1 MAQLEASH
9 MLGDFLVRNRVLSSA
24 DLTAALETQKR
35 VGYQLGLMS
44 LAETL
49 LGEDELALLHAR
61 LQVNNETI
69 EQAIVSLELLS
80 PDELGELK
88 GVNSDFRIPLG
99 LVLQKMG
106 ILDRAKFKA
115 WLGKFERQKFDQTKL
130 KKQLKKIPIFATLPA
145 RALTKLCSKL
155 TYKYQTAGDH
165 IYRSGEKSNGIYI
178 VESGLVRFTVN
189 IKQDLRVTGS
199 CQNGEMFGIPGVL
212 TGTPREEN
220 ALAIT
225 DTVVWRISSADFT
238 RLMREHPQIADVTAR
253 QIGGIYQNSI
263 HHLRLKTKI
272 NESRIAAVFFA
283 PRSDESGEFAG
294 RLFESLV
301 QTMPANSLIINTM
314 PGFVPP
320 GTRGVKRA
328 ASPSQ
333 VVIRPTRRRD
343 VYYTALRQ
351 IELSETVHGP
361 SAEWLRQAVNHY
373 SLIVLFTTPGTRE
386 FRRFVMGLC
395 RRSVTVV
402 RKEFPP
408 HLKYLKPVR
417 DRIYQL
423 ATGSHILD
431 MKNRTMLNAESPG
444 CVIPNLITPEMEQHT
459 AERIGRWISGK
470 SVGIAF
476 GGGGARALSHL
487 GVLEVM
493 AKTGLVIDMI
503 AGASAGAHVGGMV
516 AAGRPLSWIHEYFVR
531 NAVEKRGHPFNDYTF
546 PKLAF
551 IRGRKYHNLLKL
563 AFGDKDMSSVDIPFF
578 PLATDLQTGRPVI
591 LRDGRIADAVLASGS
606 VPGIFPPI
614 VRAEGALADGGM
626 INNIPADI
634 LKDWDTSFVISIN
647 TSIDPGRS
655 LFQPKS
661 IGKIM
666 LQALDIFMVQSV
678 KVHEEH
684 TDFEI
689 KPDVDRFS
697 VTDHRRGQEIIE
709 AGRQA
714 ARKSLPLLLRALK
727 KAGVL

>member
-1 MAQLEASH
+1 
-9 MLGDFLVRNRVLSSA
+9 MLGDFLVRNRVLSTQELA
-24 DLTAALETQKR
+24 LALETQKR
-35 VGYQLGLMS
+35 VGYHLGLLE

-49 LGEDELALLHAR
+49 LGEDELALLYAR
-61 LQVNNETI
+61 LEVNDESV
-69 EQAIVSLELLS
+69 EDAIVALELLS
-80 PDELGELK
+80 PDEIAELK
-88 GVNSDFRIPLG
+88 GTGADFRIPLG
-99 LVLQKMG
+99 LILQKLHM
-106 ILDRAKFKA
+106 LDRAKFKT
-115 WLGKFERQKFDQTKL
+115 WLGRFERQKFDQTKL
-130 KKQLKKIPIFATLPA
+130 RKQLKKIPIFAPLPA
-145 RALTKLCSKL
+145 RALARLCTKL
-155 TYKYQTAGDH
+155 TYKYRVGGEH
-165 IYRSGEKSNGIYI
+165 IYHSGEKSNGIYI

-212 TGTPREEN
+212 TGSPREEN

-225 DTVVWRISSADFT
+225 DTVLWRISNADFM
-238 RLMREHPQIADVTAR
+238 RLMREHPQIAEVTAR
-253 QIGGIYQNSI
+253 QIGTIYQTSI
-263 HHLRLKTKI
+263 HHLRHKTKI
-272 NESRIAAVFFA
+272 NESRIAVIFFA
-283 PRSDESGEFAG
+283 DKSDESSEFAG
-294 RLFESLV
+294 RVFDSMVKTL
-301 QTMPANSLIINTM
+301 PHNSLIINTL
-314 PGFVPP
+314 PGFTPP
-320 GTRGVKRA
+320 GTRGVRRA

-333 VVIRPTRRRD
+333 VLIRPTRRRD
-343 VYYTALRQ
+343 VFYTALRQ
-351 IELSETVHGP
+351 IEQLEIVDGP

-373 SLIVLFTTPGTRE
+373 ALIVLFTKTGTRE

-395 RRSVTVV
+395 RRSVTIV
-402 RKEFPP
+402 RDEFPP
-408 HLKYLKPVR
+408 HLKFLKPVR

-423 ATGSHILD
+423 STGSHETD
-431 MKNRTMLNAESPG
+431 MGNRSMLQSETPG
-444 CVIPNLITPEMEQHT
+444 CLIPNLITPTIEQVT
-459 AERIGRWISGK
+459 AERIARWISGK

-493 AKTGLVIDMI
+493 QKTGVVIDMI
-503 AGASAGAHVGGMV
+503 AGSSAGAHVGGMV
-516 AAGRPLSWIHEYFVR
+516 AAGRPLSWIHDYFIH
-531 NAVEKRGHPFNDYTF
+531 NAVEKRGHPFNDFTF
-546 PKLAF
+546 PRLSF
-551 IRGRKYHNLLKL
+551 IRGKKYHNLLKL
-563 AFGDKDMSSVDIPFF
+563 AFADKEMALLDLPFF
-578 PLATDLQTGRPVI
+578 PLVTDLQTGRPVI
-591 LRDGRIADAVLASGS
+591 VQNGRVADAVLASGS
-606 VPGIFPPI
+606 VPGIFPPV

-655 LFQPKS
+655 LFRPNS

-709 AGRQA
+709 SGRLA

-727 KAGVL
+727 KNGIL